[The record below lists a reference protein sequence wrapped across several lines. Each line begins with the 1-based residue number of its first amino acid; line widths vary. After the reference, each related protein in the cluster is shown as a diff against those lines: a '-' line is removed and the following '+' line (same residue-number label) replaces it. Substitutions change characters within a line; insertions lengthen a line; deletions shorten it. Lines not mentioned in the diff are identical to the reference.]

1 MRKGVIDR
9 FEGDFA
15 VVEFDGNTEDI
26 LRSELPAEVKPGD
39 SLIFDEEKI
48 TIDTE
53 DTASRKKEIKDL
65 MDELFE
71 D

>member
-1 MRKGVIDR
+1 MRKGIIDR
-9 FEGDFA
+9 FEGDYA

-39 SLIFDEEKI
+39 SLIFGEDKI

-53 DTASRKKEIKDL
+53 ETASRKDEINNL
-65 MDELFE
+65 IDELFE